1 MSTALSKTASI
12 GIIGAGTMGAGI
24 VAVALRAGHAV
35 YLHDTRQQALTQG
48 AESVT
53 ASLDR
58 WVKRGHLTARQRD
71 ECLARL
77 ILAAE
82 LSELSACALVVEAI
96 IENLEIKQQLFSAL
110 EAVVGEHTILASNTS
125 SISITAIAATLQR
138 PQRMVGMHFFNPATV
153 LPLVEVVKGEA
164 TCATVVAQVSELA
177 TQWGKC
183 PVECKS
189 TPGFIVNRV
198 ARPFYAEALL
208 GLEDQVAPAAVIDA
222 ALRDAG
228 GFRMGPLELMDLIGH
243 DTNFAVT
250 RSIYDAFFQDPRYRP
265 SLTQKALV
273 DAGWLGRKTG
283 RGFYRYDP
291 GSTPDAITY
300 EAACP
305 QPKLVQQFGDFP
317 GAQTVRHVAE
327 EHGCHI
333 ERHNGDGYLMVDGV
347 QLRPCLG
354 LTALALATA
363 QELDQVVLF
372 DASTHLEAASLV
384 VLSGADTCRRASL
397 DSVVGFF
404 QALGKQVVIIDD
416 VAGMLVTRTLCMLAN
431 EAAQAV
437 SQGIATAQ
445 AVDLAMLKG
454 VNYPVGPLAWADA
467 FGNHN
472 VVTVLDNLARACPD
486 GRYRANALLR
496 RKALTNTPW
505 NHAE

>member
-1 MSTALSKTASI
+1 MSTALSTAASI

-53 ASLDR
+53 SSLDR
-58 WVKRGHLTARQRD
+58 WVKRGHLTGDQRN

-77 ILAAE
+77 TLASE
-82 LSELSACALVVEAI
+82 LSELSSCSLVVEAI
-96 IENLEIKQQLFSAL
+96 IESLEIKQELFRAL
-110 EAVVGEHTILASNTS
+110 EAVVGEHAILASNTS
-125 SISITAIAATLQR
+125 SISITAIAATLQK

-164 TCATVVAQVSELA
+164 TCPTVIAQVSELA
-177 TQWGKC
+177 IKWGKS

-208 GLEDQVAPAAVIDA
+208 ALEDRVAPAAVIDA

-265 SLTQKALV
+265 SLIQQALV

-283 RGFYRYDP
+283 RGFYRYDQP
-291 GSTPDAITY
+291 SNPNEITF
-300 EAACP
+300 EPACP
-305 QPKLVQQFGDFP
+305 APTLVQQFGDFP
-317 GAQTVRHVAE
+317 GAQTLRRLAE
-327 EHGCHI
+327 QHGCRI

-347 QLRPCLG
+347 QVRPSLG
-354 LTALALATA
+354 VTAIEIATA
-363 QELDQVVLF
+363 QALDQVVLF
-372 DASTHLEAASLV
+372 DASTNLEAASLV
-384 VLSGADTCRRASL
+384 VLSSADTCRRS
-397 DSVVGFF
+397 SVNSAVGFF
-404 QALGKQVVIIDD
+404 QALGKQVVMIDD

-454 VNYPVGPLAWADA
+454 VNYPVGPLTWADG
-467 FGNHN
+467 FGSHN
-472 VVTVLDNLARACPD
+472 VVTTLDNLARAYPD
-486 GRYRANALLR
+486 GRYRASALLR

-505 NHAE
+505 NPR